1 MLNKVN
7 RTQQKI
13 VNLLVFIG
21 LLLSGKSFA
30 QSCDPYIQKA
40 LEQTHIT
47 TFSKVSYGATAEFV
61 IRYPL
66 NDTKYTLT
74 DQDGNTY
81 VYRYSY
87 SQPADEKVTIEIPV
101 GVTTKE
107 RRFALKAENGLCTYT
122 TSFDYTI
129 KPISS
134 VTHELAVRV
143 EDEWCS
149 NGGGIFFSVVGQGAS
164 NSDYDFYYKKYS
176 DAAYPTSPLIAPKY
190 EGLGAGIY
198 DIKAVKR
205 TAPHTTLT
213 QQVTVRA
220 DNETDYLHGTV
231 YPCPLYRQWEYQ
243 GESNLREVSP
253 YLYLIPSGWCYSGK
267 ATPVLQY
274 FFGCPSG

>member
-30 QSCDPYIQKA
+30 QTCDPYIQKA

-47 TFSKVSYGATAEFV
+47 TFSKVNYGATAEFV

-66 NDTKYTLT
+66 NDTKYILT

-101 GVTTKE
+101 GITTKE

-122 TSFDYTI
+122 SGFDYVI

-134 VTHELAVRV
+134 AIHELAVRA

-149 NGGGIFFSVVGQGAS
+149 NGGGVFLSVVGQGAN
-164 NSDYDFYYKKYS
+164 NSDYDFYYKKDS
-176 DAAYPTSPLIAPKY
+176 DATYTPFVSKF
-190 EGLGAGIY
+190 EGIGAGIY
-198 DIKAVKR
+198 DIKAVKK

-213 QQVTVRA
+213 HQVTIRA
-220 DNETDYLHGTV
+220 DNEPIAYTAQY
-231 YPCPLYRQWEYQ
+231 
-243 GESNLREVSP
+243 
-253 YLYLIPSGWCYSGK
+253 IPALCTGNGSIKVKVTSGK
-267 ATPVLQY
+267 FP
-274 FFGCPSG
+274 